1 MNLTCNPDALKDV
14 PKEIMDALPTNL
26 EITELETELEKERDE
41 FWRTYRSFNQAPPK
55 IHQECEQL
63 RRQIALLKKQ
73 REREIKIE
81 YQIISNASTTKN

>member
-1 MNLTCNPDALKDV
+1 MNLTCNPDALQDV
-14 PKEIMDALPTNL
+14 PKEIMDALPTDL
-26 EITELETELEKERDE
+26 EITELEKERDE